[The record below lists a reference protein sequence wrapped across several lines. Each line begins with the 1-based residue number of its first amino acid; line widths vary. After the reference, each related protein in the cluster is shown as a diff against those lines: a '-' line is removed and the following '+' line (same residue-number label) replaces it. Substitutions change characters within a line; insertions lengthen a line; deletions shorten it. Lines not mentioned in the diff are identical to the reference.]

1 MFRNYLKI
9 ALRHIRKHKVY
20 AFINII
26 GLAVGMGCCLLISLF
41 VRDELAFDRYHEKA
55 DRIFRL
61 VDAFDEGTERDSYYA
76 LSSAPFAPTLKRE
89 ISQVEDAV
97 RFLPGR
103 RPLVAYGERKA
114 YEDRFYYADSSV
126 FGIFTFPLIK
136 GDPAKALV
144 EPNTLVV
151 SERIAAKYFG
161 REDPYQKTLKVNDRD
176 FLVTGVMADWPR
188 RSHFTADILGS
199 MATHEQ
205 NPANRAPYFD
215 NWVRHE
221 FYTYLLLKDAGSAD
235 AVGAQLPGFIDKHA
249 AASVKVV
256 LGSKL
261 ASRLQPLTSIHLR
274 SHLQLE
280 LTANGDIKYVTVFSI
295 IAVFILLIACVNFM
309 NLATARSAA
318 RLKEV
323 GLRKV
328 VGASRAQLV
337 RQFLG
342 ESFLFTALALAL
354 AVLIVVIAL
363 PAFNGLAGKGFA
375 PRDLANAATAG
386 SLLAILLVVGFLSG
400 SYPALFIS
408 AFQPA
413 SVLKKPGR
421 TASGKSVL
429 RKALVIGQFSISI
442 GLIIATAVVLD
453 QLDYL
458 RNGKLGF
465 DKDHVVVIPVRA
477 GSVRTNIEAIKGDLK
492 TNPAILAATLA
503 NGVPGG
509 QLAGDSLDLLTDEG
523 KKRVTVAMIYCD
535 QDYVRTMGME
545 ILEGRDFS
553 RQMGTDAKEAF
564 IVNEAAVRV
573 LGLANPLDT
582 RLEWNDMA
590 GKVVGVVRDFQ
601 YQSLRQE
608 IQPLVFHIAPNYSSV
623 LAVRVRPDH
632 IPDTLAYLER
642 KWKDYDPAHPFEYRF
657 MDETFDAVYRGE
669 ERLGR
674 IFSLAAGL
682 AIVIASLGLFG
693 LALYTVEARTKEIG
707 IRKVLGASL
716 GKIAVLL
723 TWEFALLVLLANAV
737 AWPAAYLLMRRW
749 LQNFAYRVD
758 LGPAVFLFSA
768 GAAFL
773 IALLTIGYQTLKAA
787 RADPVKS
794 IRYE

>member
-9 ALRHIRKHKVY
+9 ALRHVRKRKVY
-20 AFINII
+20 SFINIA
-26 GLAVGMGCCLLISLF
+26 GLAVGMACCLLIFLF
-41 VRDELAFDRYHEKA
+41 VRDELAFDRYHLKA

-61 VDAFDEGTERDSYYA
+61 VDGFDVEGDQNKFYA
-76 LSSAPFAPTLKRE
+76 LSSAPFAPALKRE
-89 ISQVEDAV
+89 FSQVEDAV

-103 RPLVAYGERKA
+103 RRLVAYGEKKA
-114 YEDRFYYADSSV
+114 YEDNFFFVDGSV
-126 FGIFTFPLIK
+126 FEVFTHRLVK

-161 REDPYQKTLKVNDRD
+161 REDPVNKTLRINDRD
-176 FLVTGVMADWPR
+176 YLVTGVMEDWPR
-188 RSHFTADILGS
+188 RSHFIADLLAS
-199 MATHEQ
+199 MKTVGEL
-205 NPANRAPYFD
+205 PGMRERFLD

-221 FYTYLLLKDAGSAD
+221 FYTYLLLKDAASAA
-235 AVGAQLPGFIDKHA
+235 AVEAQLPGFIEKHA
-249 AASVKVV
+249 AASVKEVA
-256 LGSKL
+256 GAKL
-261 ASRLQPLTSIHLR
+261 TSRLQPLTAIHLR

-280 LTANGDIKYVTVFSI
+280 LAANGDIRYVTVFSI
-295 IAVFILLIACVNFM
+295 LAVFILLIACVNFM

-318 RLKEV
+318 RGKEV

-342 ESFLFTALALAL
+342 ESFLFTAFALVL
-354 AVLIVVIAL
+354 AVLLVIVAL
-363 PAFNGLAGKGFA
+363 PAFNALAGKALA
-375 PRDLANAATAG
+375 PGDMMNATTAG
-386 SLLAILLVVGFLSG
+386 PLLAILLVVGFLSG

-413 SVLKKPGR
+413 GVLKGGQK
-421 TASGKSVL
+421 ASGKSLL
-429 RKALVIGQFSISI
+429 RKVLVVGQFGISI
-442 GLIIATAVVLD
+442 VLIIATAVVLD
-453 QLDYL
+453 QLDYM

-465 DKDHVVVIPVRA
+465 DKDHVVVIPVRE
-477 GSVRTNIEAIKGDLK
+477 GSIRTNIEAIKADLK
-492 TNPAILAATLA
+492 SHPGVLAATLG

-509 QLAGDSLDLLTDEG
+509 QLAGDSLDIVTDEG
-523 KKRVTVAMIYCD
+523 KKRVSVAMIYCD
-535 QDYVRTMGME
+535 HDYVRTMGME

-553 RQMGTDAKEAF
+553 RQMATDAKEAF
-564 IVNEAAVRV
+564 LVNEAAVRV

-590 GKVVGVVRDFQ
+590 GKIVGVVRDFQ

-608 IQPLVFHIAPNYSSV
+608 IQPLVFHIAPVYSWIV
-623 LAVRVRPDH
+623 AVRIRPDR
-632 IPDTLAYLER
+632 IPATLAFLER
-642 KWKDYDPAHPFEYRF
+642 KWKDYDPAHPFEYSF
-657 MDETFDAVYRGE
+657 MDETFDSIYRGE

-693 LALYTVEARTKEIG
+693 LALFTVEARTKEIG

-723 TWEFALLVLLANAV
+723 TWEFVLLVLLANAV

-758 LGPAVFLFSA
+758 IGPGVFLFSA
-768 GAAFL
+768 GAAFV
-773 IALLTIGYQTLKAA
+773 IALLTISYQTLRAA
-787 RADPVKS
+787 LADPVKS

>member
-20 AFINII
+20 SFINIA
-26 GLAVGMGCCLLISLF
+26 GLAVGMGCCLLIFLF

-61 VDAFDEGTERDSYYA
+61 VDGFDVEGDQDEFYA
-76 LSSAPFAPTLKRE
+76 LSSAPFAPTLERE
-89 ISQVEDAV
+89 LSQVEGAV
-97 RFLPGR
+97 RFFPR
-103 RPLVAYGERKA
+103 RGAMVTAGEMKA
-114 YEDRFYYADSSV
+114 YEDNVFFADASV
-126 FGIFTFPLIK
+126 FRIFTHPLIK
-136 GDPAKALV
+136 GDPDTALA

-151 SERIAAKYFG
+151 SERMASKYFG
-161 REDPYQKTLKVNDRD
+161 RHDPLNKTLRINDRD
-176 FLVTGVMADWPR
+176 FHVTGVMADWPR
-188 RSHFTADILGS
+188 QSHFVADMLGS
-199 MATHEQ
+199 MKTFEQ
-205 NPANRAPYFD
+205 VPGMRERYFE

-221 FYTYLLLKDAGSAD
+221 FYTYLLLKDAA
-235 AVGAQLPGFIDKHA
+235 AAATVEAELPAFIEKHA
-249 AASVKVV
+249 AASVKEV
-256 LGSKL
+256 LGAKL
-261 ASRLQPLTSIHLR
+261 TARLQPLTAIHLR

-280 LTANGDIKYVTVFSI
+280 LAANGDIKYVTAFSI

-363 PAFNGLAGKGFA
+363 PAFNGLAGKALA
-375 PRDLANAATAG
+375 PRDLQNAATAG
-386 SLLAILLVVGFLSG
+386 SLLAILLLVGFVSG
-400 SYPALFIS
+400 SYPALLIS
-408 AFQPA
+408 GLRPA
-413 SVLKKPGR
+413 GVLKGTGQGSSR
-421 TASGKSVL
+421 KSLL
-429 RKALVIGQFSISI
+429 RKVLVVGQFGVSIV
-442 GLIIATAVVLD
+442 LIIATAVVLD
-453 QLDYL
+453 QLDYV
-458 RNGKLGF
+458 RNRKLGF
-465 DKDHVVVIPVRA
+465 DKDHVVVIPVRE
-477 GSVRTNIEAIKGDLK
+477 SSMRTNVEAIKEDLK
-492 TNPAILAATLA
+492 RNPDVIAATLG
-503 NGVPGG
+503 NGLPGG
-509 QLAGDSLDLLTDEG
+509 QLAGDSLDIVTNEG

-535 QDYVRTMGME
+535 HDYISAMGME

-553 RQMGTDAKEAF
+553 REMATDAKEAF

-573 LGLANPLDT
+573 LGLAAPLET

-590 GKVVGVVRDFQ
+590 GKVIGVVRDFQ

-608 IQPLVFHIAPNYSSV
+608 IQPLVFHIAPVYAWV
-623 LAVRVRPDH
+623 MAVRVRPDH
-632 IPDTLAYLER
+632 IPGTLAYLER
-642 KWKDYDPAHPFEYRF
+642 KWKDYDPGHPFEYRF
-657 MDETFDAVYRGE
+657 LDETFDAVYRGE

-693 LALYTVEARTKEIG
+693 LALFTVEARTKEIG

-723 TWEFALLVLLANAV
+723 TWEFLALVLLANAV
-737 AWPAAYLLMRRW
+737 AWPVAYLLMSRW
-749 LQNFAYRVD
+749 LRNFAYRVD
-758 LGPAVFLFSA
+758 IGPWVFVLSA
-768 GAAFL
+768 GAAFA
-773 IALLTIGYQTLKAA
+773 IALLTISYQTLKAA
-787 RADPVKS
+787 LADPVKS